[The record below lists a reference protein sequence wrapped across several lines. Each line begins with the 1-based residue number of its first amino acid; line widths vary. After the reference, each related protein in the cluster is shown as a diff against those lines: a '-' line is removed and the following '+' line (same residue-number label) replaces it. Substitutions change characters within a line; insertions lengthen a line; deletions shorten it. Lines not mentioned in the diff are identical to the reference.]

1 MRNGFKVYDSDT
13 HVTASAEELEPY
25 LASSVKVL
33 VPELEK
39 YKMPIRRTLRE
50 LFLSLPT
57 PTAIALVASEAVG
70 GRTHLEPLAKPLL
83 SPTRNDGLRSSWV
96 PGYPLPTANGSPRAG

>member
-25 LASSVKVL
+25 LPSSVKGL

-39 YKMPIRRTLRE
+39 YKTPIRRT
-50 LFLSLPT
+50 S
-57 PTAIALVASEAVG
+57 AGAV
-70 GRTHLEPLAKPLL
+70 LEH
-83 SPTRNDGLRSSWV
+83 DGLRSSWV
-96 PGYPLPTANGSPRAG
+96 PSYPLPTANGSLRAG